1 MSNFLEQLKRPRTIL
16 TLRIGAGFLI
26 TVGATLLITA
36 PAPESEAGFAVEET
50 TSVEAAPELESAKTP
65 AAELPIPPPP
75 IDIDPQSEIS
85 GTSRTVVIRA
95 EGGEKI
101 LHDYQDSLALLVGRQ
116 SDQQELEEIGT
127 LFNQRG
133 FRIKQLSGPTLSE
146 LTSEIASLSKDSTT
160 PREKRRIL
168 LYLSGETID
177 AGGRNEIFY
186 RTVDTPEGELDP
198 RKLRAAAYPL
208 DDLRYLASDLEGS
221 PLLVVVNSG
230 FRALFLEETGQAP
243 AFLNAESFS
252 DPAPFFIVAESNG
265 GRPVPGF
272 PQKFI
277 QAFRGGADSDGD
289 RQVSSVELARFMS
302 GPAYLAAMVN
312 QSSKGPGMV
321 FDLPADAVVKKPARV
336 APISAPEPPRPAT
349 SEVQTG
355 VVAKNT
361 SGPAAPSSAVQ
372 AVPGQADSQKQLLE
386 ESMKLPPLA
395 ENVAPKFGQSF
406 QNKWG
411 IPMVSLKPGS
421 FTHSYPSALPSAAP
435 LPPSEK
441 IEIASFWLSRNEITS
456 EQYAKVMGETVDD
469 AGNIPRQG
477 VTWIDANAFC
487 ERLTSAAV
495 STGSLPEG
503 YVYRLPYEIEW
514 EFASTEGP
522 TRFRKPNLL
531 PGASWAGQLSPIAPV
546 ADSEEPSSPEQ
557 ILAITTGLMEWCLD
571 VYVSGPDETRSPP
584 PSPTARVVRGGLIGN
599 PMDRLATRFG
609 VFGEDESLPFIG
621 FRVALAPAVI
631 DIPAMEPPAPL
642 IEPDTILTRDELFD
656 ESPYADWDSYNKSAI
671 LKKAQTAF
679 KDLELYEAKVDG
691 AAGPST
697 QKAINQYQ
705 SDNRLPVTGRL
716 DAPTLSAL
724 ELTEET
730 KKKAPPSGP
739 WWVTRP
745 SYPRNGDPEP
755 PKSKYHYLGRIKLM
769 NDKNRDKLDKAE
781 YRKYEIYSRWEDA
794 QD

>member
-1 MSNFLEQLKRPRTIL
+1 MSNFLEQLKRPRTIV
-16 TLRIGAGFLI
+16 TLRIAAGFLI
-26 TVGATLLITA
+26 AVGATLLITA
-36 PAPESEAGFAVEET
+36 PAPVSEAGIADNGSRSAEATSEAD
-50 TSVEAAPELESAKTP
+50 SVETP

-75 IDIDPQSEIS
+75 IEVDSGSQIS
-85 GTSRTVVIRA
+85 RTSRTIVIRA

-101 LHDYQDSLALLVGRQ
+101 LHAYKDSLALLVGRQ
-116 SDQQELEEIGT
+116 SDQQELAEIGT
-127 LFNQRG
+127 LLNQRG
-133 FRIKQLSGPTLSE
+133 FRIKKLAGPTLAE
-146 LTSEIASLSKDSTT
+146 LTQEIASLSEDFTAPK
-160 PREKRRIL
+160 EKRRIL

-186 RTVDTPEGELDP
+186 RTIDTPEGELDP
-198 RKLRAAAYPL
+198 RQLRAAAYPL

-289 RQVSSVELARFMS
+289 RQVSSVELARYMS

-336 APISAPEPPRPAT
+336 APISAPESPRPAT

-372 AVPGQADSQKQLLE
+372 AVPGQVASQEQSRE

-395 ENVAPKFGQSF
+395 ENSSPKFGRSF
-406 QNKWG
+406 ENKWG

-421 FTHSYPSALPSAAP
+421 FTHSYPSSLPSAAP

-441 IEIASFWLSRNEITS
+441 IEIVPFWLSRNEITV
-456 EQYAKVMGETVDD
+456 EQWAKVMGETIKDSAD
-469 AGNIPRQG
+469 IPKKG
-477 VTWIDANAFC
+477 VSWIDANAFC
-487 ERLTSAAV
+487 ERLTSAAA
-495 STGSLPEG
+495 SSGSLPEG
-503 YVYRLPYEIEW
+503 YIYRLPHEIEW

-531 PGASWAGQLSPIAPV
+531 PGASWAGQLAPIAPV
-546 ADSEEPSSPEQ
+546 ADSVEASSPDQ
-557 ILAITTGLMEWCLD
+557 ILAMTAGLMEWCQD

-584 PSPTARVVRGGLIGN
+584 PSPAARVVRGGLIGN

-609 VFGEDESLPFIG
+609 VFGESESLPFIG

-631 DIPAMEPPAPL
+631 DLPSVEPPAPL

-656 ESPYADWDSYNKSAI
+656 ESPYADWDSYNKSLI

-705 SDNRLPVTGRL
+705 TDKRLPVTGRL
-716 DAPTLSAL
+716 DSPTLEAL
-724 ELTEET
+724 KLTEET